1 MAGENKNFEKKIVPI
16 EKVRNIG
23 IIAHIDAGKTTTT
36 ERVLF
41 YTGRSYKIGDIDEG
55 TTQMDWMVQER
66 ERGITIVSAATT
78 TFWQN
83 HRINII
89 DTPGHVD
96 FTAEVERSLR
106 VLDGGIIIFDAEEG
120 VQSQSETVWR
130 QADRYHVPRLAFINK
145 MDKLGADFE
154 KTVKMIEDRLEAK
167 TVLITY
173 PIGSEKD
180 FIGVVDILHQKA
192 LIWDDQKDKVG
203 EKFEEKEI
211 PVDLQEKIKKYR
223 EKLVEQAAEFDEKL
237 TDKFLKGEE
246 IKDEEIIMG
255 LRQGVILGKIVPTYA
270 GSSLR
275 NKGVQPLLDGVVDF
289 LPSPLDI
296 PPVKG
301 INPDSQQEEERH
313 NDSQGP
319 LAALAF
325 KVQTDPHVGRLT
337 YLRLYSGTLVSG
349 GEVFNTNQR
358 KKERI
363 SRLLLMHADQKETI
377 EKAEAGEIVAVI
389 GLKETTTGDTICDK
403 DKPIILESISFPDPV
418 ISLAIEPKTK
428 ADQEKLSYALRA
440 LSDEDPTFKI
450 KYDQETGQTTIA
462 GMGEL
467 HLEILVDRLKRE
479 FNVLANTGSPQVAYK
494 ETIKKVAQAE
504 GKYIRQSG
512 GRGQYGH
519 CLLRVEPVGRGEGYK
534 FLNEIRGGTIPS
546 EFIPAVEKGVKEAM
560 SKGVLAGYPLV
571 DMNVALYDGSFHEVD
586 SSEIAFKIAG
596 SMALQQAVREAN
608 PILIEPIMKL
618 EVTAPEEF
626 MGDVIGDLS
635 SKRAQILETQDRG
648 KLKIILATA
657 PLAELSGYATILR
670 SLSQGRATF
679 YMEPSH
685 YEEIPGN
692 ITEKIIE
699 KKGLKK
705 ES

>member
-1 MAGENKNFEKKIVPI
+1 MAGENKNFEKKVVPI

-55 TTQMDWMVQER
+55 TTQMDWMAQER

-78 TFWQN
+78 TFWRDN
-83 HRINII
+83 RINII

-106 VLDGGIIIFDAEEG
+106 VLDGAVIIFDAVEG

-130 QADRYHVPRLAFINK
+130 QANKYYVPRLAFINK
-145 MDKLGADFE
+145 MDILGADFE
-154 KTVKMIEDRLEAK
+154 KTVGMIEDRLEAK
-167 TVLITY
+167 TAVITY

-192 LIWDDQKDKVG
+192 LIWDDQKDKTG

-246 IKDEEIIMG
+246 IKNEEIIMG
-255 LRQGVILGKIVPTYA
+255 LRQGVVLGKIVPTYA

-301 INPDSQQEEERH
+301 TNPDNQQEEERH
-313 NDSQGP
+313 NDPQGP

-389 GLKETTTGDTICDK
+389 GLKETTTGDTLCNK

-519 CLLRVEPVGRGEGYK
+519 CLLRVEPVGRGEGYQ
-534 FLNEIRGGTIPS
+534 FLNEIKGGAIPS

-571 DMNVALYDGSFHEVD
+571 DMNVALYDGTFHEVD

-685 YEEIPGN
+685 YEEIPSN

>member
-1 MAGENKNFEKKIVPI
+1 MAGENKNFEKIVVPI

-55 TTQMDWMVQER
+55 TTQMDWMAQER

-78 TFWQN
+78 TFWRD
-83 HRINII
+83 HRVNII

-154 KTVKMIEDRLEAK
+154 KTVGMIEDRLEAK
-167 TVLITY
+167 TAIITY
-173 PIGSEKD
+173 PIGKEKD

-192 LIWDDQKDKVG
+192 LIWDDQKDKTG

-211 PVDLQEKIKKYR
+211 PTDLQEKIKKYR
-223 EKLVEQAAEFDEKL
+223 EKLIEQAAEFDGDL

-246 IKDEEIIMG
+246 IKDEEIIIG
-255 LRQGVILGKIVPTYA
+255 LRQGVVLGKIVPTYA

-275 NKGVQPLLDGVVDF
+275 NKGVQPLLDGVIDF

-301 INPDSQQEEERH
+301 TNPETQQEEERH
-313 NDSQGP
+313 NDPQGP

-349 GEVFNTNQR
+349 GEVFNTTQR

-363 SRLLLMHADQKETI
+363 SRLLLMHANQKETI
-377 EKAEAGEIVAVI
+377 EKAQAGEIVAVI
-389 GLKETTTGDTICDK
+389 GLKETTTGDTLCDK

-428 ADQEKLSYALRA
+428 VDQEKLSYALKA

-534 FLNEIRGGTIPS
+534 FLNEIKGGTIPS

-571 DMNVALYDGSFHEVD
+571 DMNVALYDGTFHEVD

-596 SMALQQAVREAN
+596 SMALQQAVREAS

-618 EVTAPEEF
+618 EVTTPEEF

-648 KLKIILATA
+648 KLKIILATV

-685 YEEIPGN
+685 
-692 ITEKIIE
+692 
-699 KKGLKK
+699 
-705 ES
+705 